1 LLNPGQLVQYVQR
14 VLAVEAPVSID
25 EIVLRIRSAWGYERA
40 GSRIHELISKA
51 ARLAIA
57 KTDYAVEEGFYVNR
71 AKPAVPRRRDDST
84 LPSLRKPENLPPQ
97 EIRATV
103 LVVVE
108 RHLGVQR
115 GEVAGAVARL
125 LGFKSTSA
133 QLKSVIDAQ
142 VRKLLQSGVVTE
154 TDQILRR
161 TTTGNQGTP
170 L

>member
-1 LLNPGQLVQYVQR
+1 
-14 VLAVEAPVSID
+14 VEAPINID

-40 GSRIHELISKA
+40 GNRIHTLVEKA

-57 KTDYAVEEGFYVNR
+57 RTDYAIEEGFIINR
-71 AKPAVPRRRDDST
+71 RVQPKPRRRDDST

-97 EIRATV
+97 EIRAAIV
-103 LVVVE
+103 VVVE

-115 GEVAGAVARL
+115 EEVASAVARL

-133 QLKSVIDAQ
+133 QLKAVIDAQ
-142 VRKLLQSGVVTE
+142 LRKLLKSGVVTN
-154 TDQILRR
+154 TDDIVQRASNA
-161 TTTGNQGTP
+161 NQGTP